1 MAQSHHLGFRIGSIW
16 IADAANLGASGIIN
30 EAILGDDR
38 KHDSSRWFIASAFLL
53 TSSSILARS

>member
-1 MAQSHHLGFRIGSIW
+1 MAQSHYLGFRIGSIW

-38 KHDSSRWFIASAFLL
+38 KHIRVDGPYSAF
-53 TSSSILARS
+53 